1 MNITKPGWT
10 TSEFWT
16 TLIAQVISLITLI
29 HPDSVV
35 KVGDAGL
42 VQAFSVI
49 AAAIATAFYAHSR
62 ATVKSAIADNSTIV
76 QDTLSTTPV
85 LDVPKSIVV
94 EGNEYLL
101 AGLGATAVKPVP
113 PTR

>member
-62 ATVKSAIADNSTIV
+62 ATVKSAIADNSTTIV
-76 QDTLSTTPV
+76 KDTL
-85 LDVPKSIVV
+85 
-94 EGNEYLL
+94 
-101 AGLGATAVKPVP
+101 AP